1 MWSPH
6 LATCWRNSGC
16 SMPVPPYF
24 KSRRSVVAAAN
35 GMLAT
40 THPLAAV
47 AGLSVLQSGGNAAD
61 AAVAAA
67 FTLNVV
73 EPFNNGLGGD
83 MFALVW
89 SAHDKQV
96 HALNGSGPAPAAA
109 TITELQ
115 RRGIEGR
122 MPETGLMPVTVPGA
136 VGGLSSLLQ
145 HHGSLP
151 LPELLRPAIRYADE
165 GFPVPEVMAR
175 QWHNG
180 AALLASTPEAAAQY
194 LFGGKAPRAGQIVC
208 LPKLAETLRVLSRD
222 GLDAFYRGPIAESV
236 VNYCEQHNGLIT
248 REDLAN
254 YEPEWVKPI
263 STEYRGV
270 RIYECPPNGQGI
282 VTLEALNILEGYDLA
297 TFGGESADVRH
308 VQIEALRHAFADGLA
323 YVADP
328 ACVPVPVEAMLSKEY
343 AASRRDTI
351 DLRRAQPSPL
361 PGTFTG
367 DDTIYLTVV
376 DKDRNAVS
384 LISSLYFS
392 FGSGVV
398 AGDTGI
404 LLQNRGACF
413 SLDTAHPNAL
423 APGKRAYQTIIPA
436 LATRAD
442 ELWLSFGLVGGYMQP
457 QGHVQLINN
466 LVDFNMDV
474 QAALDAPRFRLQLDG
489 TVTLESGNDPGIVSE
504 LKTRGHMLTPG
515 VAESLTFGG
524 GQIIAI
530 DPESG
535 ALLGGSEPRKDG
547 CAIGF

>member
-1 MWSPH
+1 
-6 LATCWRNSGC
+6 
-16 SMPVPPYF
+16 MPVPVYF

-35 GMLAT
+35 GMVAT

-47 AGLSVLQSGGNAAD
+47 AGLSVLQAGGNAAD
-61 AAVAAA
+61 AAVTTA

-89 SAHDKQV
+89 SIKDKQV
-96 HALNGSGPAPAAA
+96 RALNGSGPAPAAA
-109 TITELQ
+109 TIAEMQ
-115 RRGIEGR
+115 RRGVDGA
-122 MPETGLMPVTVPGA
+122 MPETGLLPVTVPGA
-136 VGGLSSLLQ
+136 VGGLNSLLREYGTMPFRDVLQ
-145 HHGSLP
+145 
-151 LPELLRPAIRYADE
+151 PAIRYAE
-165 GFPVPEVMAR
+165 NGFPMPEVMAR
-175 QWHNG
+175 QWKAG
-180 AALLASTPEAAAQY
+180 VALLSSTPEAAAQY
-194 LFGGKAPRAGQIVC
+194 LFDGKAPRAGQIVC
-208 LPKLAETLRVLSRD
+208 LPQLARTLRELARD
-222 GLDAFYRGPIAESV
+222 GPDTFYCGPIAEAIV
-236 VNYCEQHNGLIT
+236 KFCEQHDGLLI
-248 REDLAN
+248 RDDLAGFV
-254 YEPEWVKPI
+254 PEWVEPI
-263 STEYRGV
+263 STDYRGV

-282 VTLEALNILEGYDLA
+282 IALEALNILEGYDLA
-297 TFGGESADVRH
+297 GFGAHSADLRH
-308 VQIEALRHAFADGLA
+308 VQIEALRQAFADGFA

-343 AASRRDTI
+343 GASRRDTI
-351 DLRRAQPSPL
+351 ELRRAQPSPL

-436 LATRAD
+436 LATRDD

-466 LVDFNMDV
+466 LVDFDMDV
-474 QAALDAPRFRLQLDG
+474 QAALDAPRFRLQPDAS
-489 TVTLESGNDPGIVSE
+489 VTMENGHDPVVVSE
-504 LKTRGHMLTPG
+504 LVARGHTLTPG

-530 DPESG
+530 DLESG

>member
-1 MWSPH
+1 
-6 LATCWRNSGC
+6 
-16 SMPVPPYF
+16 MPVPPYF

-89 SAHDKQV
+89 LAREKQV
-96 HALNGSGPAPAAA
+96 QALNASGPAPAAA
-109 TITELQ
+109 TIAEMQ
-115 RRGIEGR
+115 RRGVKST
-122 MPETGLMPVTVPGA
+122 MSETGLLPVTVPGA

-145 HHGSLP
+145 RHGTMP
-151 LPELLRPAIRYADE
+151 LSALLRPAIRYASE

-175 QWHNG
+175 QWQAG
-180 AALLASTPEAAAQY
+180 QALLASTPEAAAQY
-194 LFGGKAPRAGQIVC
+194 LFGGEAPQAGQIVC
-208 LPKLAETLRVLSRD
+208 LPQLAETLKMLASEGPD
-222 GLDAFYRGPIAESV
+222 SFYRGPIGAAISK
-236 VNYCEQHNGLIT
+236 YCEQHDGLLT
-248 REDLAN
+248 AADLAR
-254 YEPEWVKPI
+254 YRPEWVEPI

-297 TFGGESADVRH
+297 SFGEESADLRH
-308 VQIEALRHAFADGLA
+308 IQIEALRNAFADGLA

-351 DLRRAQPSPL
+351 ELRRAQSSPL

-376 DKDRNAVS
+376 DKDHNAVS

-392 FGSGVV
+392 FGSGVA

-436 LATRAD
+436 LATRND

-466 LVDFNMDV
+466 LVDFDMDV
-474 QAALDAPRFRLQLDG
+474 QATLDAPRFRLQPDAS
-489 TVTLESGNDPGIVSE
+489 VTMESGHDPDVVSE
-504 LKTRGHMLTPG
+504 LVARGHTLSPG
-515 VAESLTFGG
+515 VADSLTFGG